1 MWIYKDTPSRG
12 SKMEVRLAEK
22 KEEKGYAGRIF

>member
-22 KEEKGYAGRIF
+22 KRRKRLRG